1 MFVEVYVIGLFNLIL
16 LVTTGVVSQDDCPV
30 TLEAENGVGGEE
42 MQRSEASGNLAV
54 LLKGDEKI
62 AFYIALTSECDVNLY
77 SLRYS
82 NDGSSETVQV
92 SINDTLIGSFRTL
105 ASSNYG
111 HNWNIFYT
119 ETIFQSKATL
129 KAHSGSYIIEVF
141 SRDTDK
147 YGIEIDKVSLQLQC
161 VRQISGDCPVRS
173 DIENESGGLSA
184 GAIVGIVFG
193 VLGCLIAIPGA
204 YVALKTCCGD

>member
-1 MFVEVYVIGLFNLIL
+1 M
-16 LVTTGVVSQDDCPV
+16 
-30 TLEAENGVGGEE
+30 
-42 MQRSEASGNLAV
+42 
-54 LLKGDEKI
+54 
-62 AFYIALTSECDVNLY
+62 
-77 SLRYS
+77 
-82 NDGSSETVQV
+82 

-161 VRQISGDCPVRS
+161 VRQITGTSGDCPVQVISVEGS
-173 DIENESGGLSA
+173 DSENESGGLSA